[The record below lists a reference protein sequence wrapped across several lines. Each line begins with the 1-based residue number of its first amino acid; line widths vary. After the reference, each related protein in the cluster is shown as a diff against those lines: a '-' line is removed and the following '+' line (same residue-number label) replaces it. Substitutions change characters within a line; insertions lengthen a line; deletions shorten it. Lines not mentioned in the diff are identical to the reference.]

1 MPKTYYK
8 TPTQVKFYD
17 NFTKKWLGGIAY
29 LHDIICGCCGD
40 FIDIQEVLN
49 DGAEDGIAVP
59 ILELPWVDISDEIK
73 GE

>member
-1 MPKTYYK
+1 MPRTYYE

-17 NFTKKWLGGIAY
+17 SIADE
-29 LHDIICGCCGD
+29 LC
-40 FIDIQEVLN
+40 FVDIQGVLN